1 MKDIAIYATRDCPK
15 CQALKAA
22 MPPLSF
28 RTVDMSTP
36 EGLTELRI
44 NGVFVLEAPILRVDD
59 DFYYGRDLFDSDGN
73 VNKKKVN
80 EIIEG

>member
-1 MKDIAIYATRDCPK
+1 MKEMVIYSTRDCPS
-15 CQALKAA
+15 CRALKAA

-28 RTVDMSTP
+28 KTVDMSTP

-44 NGVFVLEAPILRVDD
+44 NGVFVLEAPILRIDD
-59 DFYYGRDLFDSDGN
+59 DFYYRKDLFDADGN
-73 VNKKKVN
+73 VNRKKVN